1 MDRHE
6 QAAAAAIVVGIDGSK
21 AALDV
26 ALRPGRD
33 AWHCANDEAGIAA
46 LLDQLRPLGPSL
58 MVLEATGGLER
69 LVVAA
74 LALAGL
80 PVAVVHPRQVRDAGQ
95 GDRPAGQDRC
105 LGRGGAGALR
115 RGDPP

>member
-1 MDRHE
+1 MDTQE

-33 AWHCANDEAGIAA
+33 AWRCANDEAGIAE

-58 MVLEATGGLER
+58 IVLEATGGLER

-74 LALAGL
+74 LAGLA
-80 PVAVVHPRQVRDAGQ
+80 VAVVHPRQVRDAGQ
-95 GDRPAGQDRC
+95 GERPAGQDRC